1 MQCNDD
7 KDTEGGKDGGE
18 KKPGKA
24 AAANEVTDEG
34 GATTNYD
41 EEEATTTATTLI
53 VPTKTED
60 GGRNEQGNQSSHN
73 QGQGETAA
81 SNRPDLFR
89 TYSDN
94 NVRMMA
100 LLGIEPS
107 ANPNDGEQQEDWRQL
122 TGFTGIGEERRRRR
136 NNDNDGGDGNTT
148 QRRTRLSAELH
159 NSAFENMWIQQ
170 GLLDEPLQGQ
180 PPRQQQEEEEEDDG
194 NSNSDRDSE
203 ENQQRDGC

>member
-1 MQCNDD
+1 MQGSD
-7 KDTEGGKDGGE
+7 DTEGGKDGGE

-41 EEEATTTATTLI
+41 EEASTTATTLI

-60 GGRNEQGNQSSHN
+60 GGRNEQG

-100 LLGIEPS
+100 LLGVEPS
-107 ANPNDGEQQEDWRQL
+107 ANPNGGEQQEDWRQL
-122 TGFTGIGEERRRRR
+122 TGFAGIGEERRR
-136 NNDNDGGDGNTT
+136 NNDGGDGNTT

-159 NSAFENMWIQQ
+159 NSAFENMWVQQ
-170 GLLDEPLQGQ
+170 GLLDEPMQGQ
-180 PPRQQQEEEEEDDG
+180 PPRQQQEEEDDG
-194 NSNSDRDSE
+194 NSNSNSE
-203 ENQQRDGC
+203 ENQQQEGC